1 MTKTRTLAFLLSIMA
16 MITFALP
23 AQAQT
28 KEAYV
33 VRSTDGQTITFFYD
47 KQKAAH
53 TAEGAVWGI
62 LEKKGEEG
70 DDSPIWAGSYSDTE
84 QTLTKAVFDAS
95 FRDYRPTN
103 TRHWF
108 RYCARLHIIEGL
120 ENLNTENVTDMREMF
135 ANCYE
140 LSSLDLSGFNTEN
153 VINMRGM
160 FRECEVLTALDLST
174 FNTANVTDMSDMFLG
189 CTALSTIYCND
200 DWNHG
205 VIKSDDMFQDNTKLK
220 GAVAY
225 DAAKTGVEMTN
236 PTTGYF
242 TKKDNTAIPQA
253 SITEDTAARAIYTT
267 DGKQTKRIQTG
278 LNILRMN
285 DGTTRKIVKKQ

>member
-1 MTKTRTLAFLLSIMA
+1 MTKTRTLAFLLSMMA

-47 KQKAAH
+47 KQKAARSS
-53 TAEGAVWGI
+53 EGSVWGI

-70 DDSPIWAGSYSDTE
+70 DDSPIWSGTYDNPE
-84 QTLTKAVFDAS
+84 QTLLKAVFDAS

-120 ENLNTENVTDMREMF
+120 ENLNTENVTDMSDMF
-135 ANCYE
+135 K
-140 LSSLDLSGFNTEN
+140 S
-153 VINMRGM
+153 
-160 FRECEVLTALDLST
+160 CEALTSLDLST
-174 FNTANVTDMSDMFLG
+174 FNTTNVTNMSDMFLG
-189 CTALSTIYCND
+189 CTALTTIYCND

-225 DAAKTGVEMTN
+225 DAAKTGVEMAN

-278 LNILRMN
+278 LNIMRMN
-285 DGTTRKIVKKQ
+285 DGTTRKIVRKQ